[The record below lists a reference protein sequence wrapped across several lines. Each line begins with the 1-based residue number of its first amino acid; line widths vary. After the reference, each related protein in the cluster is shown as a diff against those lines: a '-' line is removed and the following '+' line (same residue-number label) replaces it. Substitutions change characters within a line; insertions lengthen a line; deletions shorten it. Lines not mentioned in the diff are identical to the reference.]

1 MATILCYPA
10 DEAYNFDLT
19 MTTLGGPMKNR
30 VVSSLLIIIAFGCQL
45 ALSQGLP
52 IATPE
57 EVGVSSVRLTR
68 VDKFVKRH
76 LEAHHFAGAVTVAAR
91 RGKVVQFKAYGMQ
104 DIESGTPMSKDSIF
118 RFYSMTK
125 PITSVAVMMLYE
137 EGNFLLNGPVSK
149 FLPEFKDLEVG
160 VEETDEKTGEKV
172 LKTVPTKRE
181 VSIRDLLRHTSGL
194 TYGFWGSSLVDK
206 MYLDKKVLTEDE
218 TIQDTVTKLGTIP
231 LKHQPGTVWEYGLST
246 DVLGRLVE
254 VVSGQTF
261 DDYLDERI
269 FAPLRMTN
277 TGFSVPPEDAHRLA
291 TVYEPNETNTAIAPY
306 DPGKTRDYLKKATY
320 FSGGGGLVSTAAD
333 YLRFLQML
341 LNDGELEGVRI
352 LGPETVEMMTTDH
365 IVAIA
370 DHSDFSLYGFGLG
383 FAIGLDRGISGRM
396 NSKGTYSW
404 GGMAHTGFWVDPQ
417 EELIGIFLIQILPES
432 PLPYRDLYIP
442 VVYQA
447 IID

>member
-1 MATILCYPA
+1 MKRHAIP
-10 DEAYNFDLT
+10 
-19 MTTLGGPMKNR
+19 TLFAIIVICCP
-30 VVSSLLIIIAFGCQL
+30 VVHG
-45 ALSQGLP
+45 QGLP
-52 IATPE
+52 PATPE
-57 EVGVSSVRLTR
+57 DVGVSSSRLAR
-68 VDKFVKRH
+68 IDDFIERH
-76 LEAHHFAGAVTVAAR
+76 LEANHFAGAVTVVAR

-118 RFYSMTK
+118 RIYSMTK

-137 EGNFLLNGPVSK
+137 EGYFLLNDPVSK

-160 VEETDEKTGEKV
+160 VEEVDETTGESI
-172 LKTVPTKRE
+172 LKTVPAKRE

-194 TYGFWGSSLVDK
+194 TYGFWGTSLVDK
-206 MYLDKKVLTEDE
+206 MYLDKKVLTGDE
-218 TIQDTVTKLGTIP
+218 TIQDTVAKLGSIP
-231 LKHQPGTVWEYGLST
+231 LKRQPGTEWEYSVST
-246 DVLGRLVE
+246 DVLGRVVE
-254 VVSGQTF
+254 VVSGQSF
-261 DDYLDERI
+261 DDFLHERI
-269 FAPLRMTN
+269 FVPLGMMN

-306 DPGKTRDYLKKATY
+306 DPGKTRDVLKKATY

-341 LNDGELEGVRI
+341 LNGGELEGVRI
-352 LGPETVEMMTTDH
+352 LGPETVEIMTTDH
-365 IVAIA
+365 LVEIA
-370 DHSDFSLYGFGLG
+370 DSRDSRPYGFGLG

-396 NSKGTYSW
+396 NSEGTFSW

-432 PLPYRDLYIP
+432 PLPYRDLYVP

>member
-1 MATILCYPA
+1 MKRHAIP
-10 DEAYNFDLT
+10 
-19 MTTLGGPMKNR
+19 TLVAIIVICCP
-30 VVSSLLIIIAFGCQL
+30 VVHG
-45 ALSQGLP
+45 QGLP
-52 IATPE
+52 PATPE
-57 EVGVSSVRLTR
+57 DVGVSSSRLAR
-68 VDKFVKRH
+68 IDAFVERH
-76 LEAHHFAGAVTVAAR
+76 LEAHHFAGAVTVVAR
-91 RGKVVQFKAYGMQ
+91 RGKVVQFRAYGLQ
-104 DIESGTPMSKDSIF
+104 DIESGKPMSKDSIF
-118 RFYSMTK
+118 RIYSMTK

-137 EGNFLLNGPVSK
+137 EGRFLLDDPVST

-160 VEETDEKTGEKV
+160 VEEVDETTGESV
-172 LKTVPTKRE
+172 LKTVPAIRE

-194 TYGFWGSSLVDK
+194 TYGFWGTSLVDK

-218 TIQDTVTKLGTIP
+218 TLQDTVAKLGSIP

-254 VVSGQTF
+254 VVSGRSF
-261 DDYLDERI
+261 DDFLHERI
-269 FAPLRMTN
+269 FAPLAMMN
-277 TGFSVPPEDAHRLA
+277 TGFSVPPEDADRLA
-291 TVYEPNETNTAIAPY
+291 TVYEANETNTAIAPY
-306 DPGKTRDYLKKATY
+306 DPSKTRDFLKKPTY

-341 LNDGELEGVRI
+341 LNGGELEGARI

-365 IVAIA
+365 LVEVA
-370 DHSDFSLYGFGLG
+370 DRRDLGPYGFGLG

-396 NSKGTYSW
+396 YSKGTIGW

-417 EELIGIFLIQILPES
+417 EELIGIFMIQILPES
-432 PLPYRDLYIP
+432 PLPYRDLYVP

>member
-1 MATILCYPA
+1 
-10 DEAYNFDLT
+10 
-19 MTTLGGPMKNR
+19 MKSR
-30 VVSSLLIIIAFGCQL
+30 VVSILVATIVAGSPL
-45 ALSQGLP
+45 AWGQGLSH
-52 IATPE
+52 TEPE
-57 EVGVSSVRLTR
+57 QVGMSGDRLAR
-68 VDKFVKRH
+68 VDAYVQRH
-76 LEAHHFAGAVTVAAR
+76 IEAHHFAGAVTVVAR

-125 PITSVAVMMLYE
+125 PITSVAVMMLFE
-137 EGNFLLNGPVSK
+137 EGDFLLNDPVSK

-160 VEETDEKTGEKV
+160 VEKVDETTGEKI

-194 TYGFWGSSLVDK
+194 TYGFWGESLVDK

-218 TIQDTVTKLGTIP
+218 TLQHTVSKLGSIP

-254 VVSGQTF
+254 VVSGRTF
-261 DDYLDERI
+261 DDFLHERI
-269 FAPLRMTN
+269 FAPLRMMN
-277 TGFSVPPEDAHRLA
+277 TRFSVPPEDAHRLA

-306 DPGKTRDYLKKATY
+306 DPSKTRDYLKKATY

-341 LNDGELEGVRI
+341 LNGGELEGVRI

-365 IVAIA
+365 IAEIV
-370 DHSDFSLYGFGLG
+370 DRRDLGPYGFGLG
-383 FAIGLDRGISGRM
+383 FAIGSDRGISGRM
-396 NSKGTYSW
+396 YSEGTYGW

-442 VVYQA
+442 LVYQA